1 MFFYIAK
8 ERAIEM
14 KKIFAVFLLF
24 AGSMLFSQDKGFGAG
39 IIIGE
44 PTGISLKGWI
54 SSTSAVD
61 AAIAYSFLKESS
73 LHIHVDYLQHFYN
86 VIDVSSG
93 KLPLYV
99 GIGGRIKV
107 KNNRSNADDRIG
119 VRIPFG
125 IAYHFS
131 GAPVDIFL
139 EIAPLLDLTPKTSA
153 YFNGGLG
160 VRYFF

>member
-1 MFFYIAK
+1 
-8 ERAIEM
+8 M
-14 KKIFAVFLLF
+14 KKMIAVFLLF
-24 AGSMLFSQDKGFGAG
+24 NALTMFAQDKGFGAG

-61 AAIAYSFLKESS
+61 AAIAYSFVKERS
-73 LHIHVDYLQHFYN
+73 LHVHVDYLQHFYN

-99 GIGGRIKV
+99 GIGGRIKI
-107 KNNRSNADDRIG
+107 KNNRTNLDDRIG

-125 IAYHFS
+125 IAYQFS

-139 EIAPLLDLTPKTSA
+139 EIAPILDLTPKTSA